1 MLKLSLV
8 ELPGRLGAQRRSRF
22 APPTMRPLAESAGR
36 LPFVHRLAIGVLL
49 TLSIALST
57 LAADAVSDSEGLW
70 EYTGLVT
77 GDGTSLPL
85 TGIFLIKD
93 GMFLQQSIFNEEPFA
108 EAGSM
113 AHTGPFWADDA
124 GVGLISQQTLSLD
137 PKGEPVLRSAGV
149 MQHSLKVAREG
160 DALTIVFGSGTTQTL
175 NRLGDAA
182 DTRLFKFE
190 DGALAFAN
198 GYFILVAGDEERV
211 VSGYGRYDENG
222 SELSFEVIRWAESD
236 GATVINKRDVAMT
249 AELSAEAL
257 RLGDGREFPII
268 D

>member
-1 MLKLSLV
+1 M
-8 ELPGRLGAQRRSRF
+8 
-22 APPTMRPLAESAGR
+22 
-36 LPFVHRLAIGVLL
+36 LPFGHRLAVAVLFM
-49 TLSIALST
+49 LSVASPT
-57 LAADAVSDSEGLW
+57 EAQDAISDSEGLW

-77 GDGTSLPL
+77 GDGRSLPL

-124 GVGLISQQTLSLD
+124 GVGLTSEQTLSLD
-137 PKGEPVLRSAGV
+137 PKADPVLRSAGV
-149 MQHSLKVAREG
+149 LQHTIDVAREG
-160 DALTIVFGSGTTQTL
+160 DNLTIVFGSGTTQTL

-182 DTRLFKFE
+182 DTRLFKFK

-211 VSGYGRYDENG
+211 VSGYGRYRETG
-222 SELSFEVIRWAESD
+222 PELIFDVIRWAESD
-236 GATVINKRDVAMT
+236 GATVINKRDIAMT
-249 AELSAEAL
+249 AELNAEAL
-257 RLGDGREFPII
+257 TLDDGREFPII
-268 D
+268 N